1 MSLMIKKWIVA
12 VCLKMLKWFKMDF
25 ENGLFEMCFEMC
37 LNMIVYMSFRTFVKH
52 GFKCVL
58 DMFRLTGC
66 LKWAFNRF
74 LHGYLNSCFFT
85 IVLNNLCC
93 F

>member
-1 MSLMIKKWIVA
+1 
-12 VCLKMLKWFKMDF
+12 MLKWFKMDF

-66 LKWAFNRF
+66 LK
-74 LHGYLNSCFFT
+74 
-85 IVLNNLCC
+85 
-93 F
+93 